1 MIERSDLMNLFI
13 WYPKCSTCQKARQAL
28 EEKGLSLELRDIKQ
42 DNPTKEEL
50 KTWIKKS
57 NLPIKS
63 YFNTNGLLYRNQ
75 NLKEKIP
82 HMSEEEQIDLLSTDG
97 MLVKR
102 PILITDDKI
111 IVGYKKK
118 EYESL

>member
-1 MIERSDLMNLFI
+1 MNLFI

-28 EEKGLSLELRDIKQ
+28 ELRDITK

-50 KTWIKKS
+50 KQWIKKS
-57 NLPIKS
+57 NLPLKS
-63 YFNTNGLLYRNQ
+63 FFNTSGLLYRAQ
-75 NLKEKIP
+75 NLKVKIP
-82 HMSEEEQIDLLSTDG
+82 HMSEEEQINLLSTDG

-102 PILITDDKI
+102 PILITKDKI

-118 EYESL
+118 EYENL

>member
-1 MIERSDLMNLFI
+1 MNLFI

-28 EEKGLSLELRDIKQ
+28 EEKGLTLELRDITK

-50 KTWIKKS
+50 KQWIKKS
-57 NLPIKS
+57 NLPLKS
-63 YFNTNGLLYRNQ
+63 FFNTSGLLYRAQ

-82 HMSEEEQIDLLSTDG
+82 HMSEKEQIDLLSTDG

-102 PILITDDKI
+102 PILITKDKI